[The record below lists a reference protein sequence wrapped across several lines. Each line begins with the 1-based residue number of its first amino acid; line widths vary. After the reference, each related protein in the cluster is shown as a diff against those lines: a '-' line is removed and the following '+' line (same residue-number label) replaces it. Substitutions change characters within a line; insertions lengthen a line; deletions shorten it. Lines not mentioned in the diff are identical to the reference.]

1 MTRSSRGRA
10 SRWTPTTSRCWIARA
25 AASSFPWRARPRWPR
40 GSSTWWRRGLA
51 DERTRYLQIQREL
64 GGNEVILSAPL
75 GKTPGR
81 KDAKTQ
87 GRTEGRND
95 GKTERQA
102 GGRTDGQADG
112 RTDGRADSEPEPI
125 ERPSAARTTV
135 PPVAGTPARPPS

>member
-40 GSSTWWRRGLA
+40 GSSTWWRRGLP
-51 DERTRYLQIQREL
+51 DERTRDLQIQREL

-75 GKTPGR
+75 GETRGR

-95 GKTERQA
+95 GKTE
-102 GGRTDGQADG
+102 GQAERRNDG
-112 RTDGRADSEPEPI
+112 TTESFAEETPPSAGPPV
-125 ERPSAARTTV
+125 RPSAS
-135 PPVAGTPARPPS
+135 PFAGPSVRASAWL